1 MRTTVGPTLIFQAVD
16 LAGVLA
22 NGVLGGLLAR
32 RLGFDP
38 VGFVVLALISGLGG
52 GVLRDLLL
60 QVPPVALHN
69 PAYLGVALAGA
80 AIAFLVDLRGTLTHR
95 GLVVADALALG
106 AWAGTGATKAL
117 AQDLPL
123 LSAILLGLVT
133 AVGGG
138 MIRDLV
144 VREIPK
150 VFSGTLYA
158 SVALVAAVAA
168 ALLALAGHP
177 EMGMGSAILL
187 AGVLAVAARRFGWV
201 LPAATDLRPRIPHRR
216 RG

>member
-1 MRTTVGPTLIFQAVD
+1 
-16 LAGVLA
+16 
-22 NGVLGGLLAR
+22 
-32 RLGFDP
+32 
-38 VGFVVLALISGLGG
+38 
-52 GVLRDLLL
+52 
-60 QVPPVALHN
+60 
-69 PAYLGVALAGA
+69 
-80 AIAFLVDLRGTLTHR
+80 
-95 GLVVADALALG
+95 
-106 AWAGTGATKAL
+106 
-117 AQDLPL
+117 
-123 LSAILLGLVT
+123 
-133 AVGGG
+133 